1 MQFSDLSLPLVLKD
15 ALAER
20 GYDSATPVQE
30 KILDDACAGRD
41 LLVSSRTGSG
51 KTIAFGVASSK
62 ELLDDDGRAKT
73 PHVPRVLVVAPTREL
88 ALQVARELQW
98 LYRRANVRVT
108 TCVGGMDIGREMRT
122 LREGASIVVGTP
134 GRLNDH
140 LTRGSLDM
148 STIGGVVLDEAD
160 EMLDMGFRDELESI
174 LEAAPKERR
183 TLLFSATLPKDIERI
198 AKKFT
203 VNPLRIEATMATE
216 AHGDITTLAH
226 LVAPREREH
235 AVVNV
240 LRFHDAASALV
251 FCATREGV
259 SRLSAS
265 LVERGFSAV
274 GLSGEMSQAE
284 RNRAIQAMRD
294 GRARV
299 LVGTDVAAR
308 GLDLPAVALV
318 IHADLP
324 HDAAVLQHR
333 SGRTGRAGRRGTAV
347 ILCPFAGRRRAESM
361 FRQARLQGS
370 WTSVPSSDEIR
381 ALDTDRVLL
390 GVGALLT
397 DPDVDDVEAGRA
409 LLEKYPPETIAAA
422 LVRIEKRAYPAPE
435 ELPLTL
441 MVRGIAPH
449 ARDHLRRDVDE
460 VQRGPMSPRRDDRPR
475 LDERSEHAPPR
486 GARDDIRRAPVDD
499 EMRRPRAPKG
509 GVWFH
514 VNVGRSKNADPR
526 WLLPLLCRR
535 GNVEKRDIGNIEIE
549 ERETFFEV
557 NPAAA
562 ERFFDAAKQPDKQ
575 DPGVRITL
583 ARPADAVTAPS
594 DRDDKPPL
602 RTPAKSA
609 SALTERPAPRTARAH
624 IDDDEDDAPPL
635 HAVKGVAA
643 KTPAKE
649 RPATDM
655 QTKMPFVKGPSSKG
669 PPSKT
674 QHAKGPPSKTP
685 HAKGPASKGP
695 PGKGPPGKGP
705 PGKGPTGKGPTG
717 KAPPGKGPTG
727 KGPPTKGNGSTNDGS
742 RPPKKK
748 HRKG

>member
-1 MQFSDLSLPLVLKD
+1 MQFSDLSLPSVLKE

-30 KILDDACAGRD
+30 KILDEACAGRD

-51 KTIAFGVASSK
+51 KTVAFGVASSK
-62 ELLDDDGRAKT
+62 ELLDDEGRAKT

-108 TCVGGMDIGREMRT
+108 TCVGGMDIGREMRA

-134 GRLNDH
+134 GRLTDH
-140 LTRGSLDM
+140 LTRGSLNM
-148 STIGGVVLDEAD
+148 TTIGGVVLDEAD
-160 EMLDMGFRDELESI
+160 EMLDMGFRDELETI

-397 DPDVDDVEAGRA
+397 EPDLDDVEAGRA
-409 LLEKYPPETIAAA
+409 LLEKYAPETIAAA

-441 MVRGIAPH
+441 MVRGVAHHEREPQ
-449 ARDHLRRDVDE
+449 RRDV
-460 VQRGPMSPRRDDRPR
+460 DDRPR
-475 LDERSEHAPPR
+475 LPTGPRRDERP
-486 GARDDIRRAPVDD
+486 RDDEGSPSSAARRGPRDD
-499 EMRRPRAPKG
+499 DRRGPPDDDMRRPRPPKG

-583 ARPADAVTAPS
+583 ARPADAVTAPTDHAES
-594 DRDDKPPL
+594 RPDVRDDKPL
-602 RTPAKSA
+602 ARTPTKTAPPPA
-609 SALTERPAPRTARAH
+609 DRPPSRGARAH
-624 IDDDEDDAPPL
+624 IDDDEGDTPPI
-635 HAVKGVAA
+635 HAVKGVAP
-643 KTPAKE
+643 KGPSKDRPAK
-649 RPATDM
+649 DV
-655 QTKMPFVKGPSSKG
+655 QTKMPFVKGP
-669 PPSKT
+669 PSKS
-674 QHAKGPPSKTP
+674 PY
-685 HAKGPASKGP
+685 AKGPASKGP
-695 PGKGPPGKGP
+695 ASKGPPSKGP
-705 PGKGPTGKGPTG
+705 PSKGPPSKGPPSKGPPSKGPPSKGPASKGPHG
-717 KAPPGKGPTG
+717 KAPSAKD
-727 KGPPTKGNGSTNDGS
+727 DGS